1 SKRLSKFPIRVSMGT
16 SNPAIACRSSFVN
29 ISFTSRIFKIKKVY
43 QQNNIKTT
51 LEVHFV
57 LCYNHATHD
66 LQQHISEQEKSPLS
80 GNPQGN
86 GL

>member
-1 SKRLSKFPIRVSMGT
+1 MGT

-43 QQNNIKTT
+43 QQNNVKTI